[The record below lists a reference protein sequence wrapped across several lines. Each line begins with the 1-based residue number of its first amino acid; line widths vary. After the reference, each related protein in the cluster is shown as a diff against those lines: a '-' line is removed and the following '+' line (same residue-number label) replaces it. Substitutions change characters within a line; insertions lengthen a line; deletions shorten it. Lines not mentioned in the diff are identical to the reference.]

1 MGNDSKSSLG
11 IKRASNWHE
20 VVEILF
26 ESKLLLSIVVGLF
39 SSIVV
44 ALMISFG
51 LVSSI
56 DRPMLD
62 KMYRLASHPERAD
75 TSVVMAA
82 IDQGSLN
89 FFDGQ
94 GFGWPWPRDFYSAL
108 LGYLKRGGVKAIIFD
123 MDFSQREVDRQNVN
137 ASEADSMFADS
148 IKMCGNVVLASDLIG
163 GDSAGSRNPIS
174 RIDFSREGGLSRL
187 DIPDLSSAV
196 LPIDQFMQSCRQLG
210 LANYVVDVDGVTRRI
225 PLLLRYHSIIL
236 PQLAFAGFVVGRNFS
251 GADVDNFLR
260 SVPTDRN
267 GNYLINWYGRGG
279 PDGVFRYYPISALI
293 VSATQVI
300 MGKTP
305 EIPPGTFKDKY
316 VIVGGS
322 AIGLYDFKSTP
333 FTVYEPYPGMEIHAT
348 VLSNFL
354 ENDFMREAPVWISYF
369 LAVVFAFSVSWLF
382 FKIGKITPA
391 TLIALGAIA
400 GYLAIVLLAFRYFDL
415 WLPVGA
421 PVSSIVL
428 GFSFSGAVS
437 FVTEGKRRRELRRVL
452 NRYLSPRVVDEVLLH
467 PDDFELGG
475 REVEATIFFSDIKNF
490 TGLSE
495 NMSPKELVASLNKY
509 FTLACDIVLAH
520 GGMLDKYIGDAIM
533 AIFGAPL
540 QSEKH
545 AADACLAAI
554 EVQNELKKY
563 YSVSDDKNGPV
574 FETRIGLNSGKM
586 VIGNIGSMKRL
597 DYTAIGDNV
606 NLASRLEGVNKEFGT
621 RIIVS
626 ETTYEEV
633 KDSIEAR
640 ELDLIRVKGK
650 QIPIR
655 IYELICEKGKMP
667 PSQARLVEKFHEG
680 LSLYRS
686 KKWKK
691 AEGIFQEI
699 MKSHP
704 EDGPSRTYAT
714 RCRTLAKLGVPEDWD
729 RVFVMTTK

>member
-1 MGNDSKSSLG
+1 LASDSKFSAG
-11 IKRASNWHE
+11 IKRASNWHD
-20 VVEILF
+20 VVEKVF

-62 KMYRLASHPERAD
+62 KMFRMASHPERAD

-108 LGYLKRGGVKAIIFD
+108 LGYLKRGGARAVIFD

-137 ASEADSMFADS
+137 ANEADSMFADS
-148 IKMCGNVVLASDLIG
+148 ISMCGNVVLASDLIG
-163 GDSAGSRNPIS
+163 GDSAGGKNPIS
-174 RIDFSREGGLSRL
+174 RIDFSRESGLHRL

-196 LPIDQFMQSCRQLG
+196 LPMDEFMQSCRQLG

-225 PLLLRYHSIIL
+225 QLLLRYHGIIL
-236 PQLAFAGFVVGRNFS
+236 PQLAFAGFIVGRNFS
-251 GADVDNFLR
+251 GADVDNFLH

-279 PDGVFRYYPISALI
+279 PDGVFKYYPISALI

-300 MGKTP
+300 MGKAP
-305 EIPPGTFKDKY
+305 EIPPSTFKDKY

-348 VLSNFL
+348 ILSNFL
-354 ENDFMREAPVWISYF
+354 EGDFMHEAPLWISYV
-369 LAVVFAFSVSWLF
+369 LAVGFAFSISWLF
-382 FKIGKITPA
+382 FRIGKIIPA
-391 TLIALGAIA
+391 TLIALGAVV
-400 GYLAIVLLAFRYFDL
+400 GYLAILFLAFRYYDL

-475 REVEATIFFSDIKNF
+475 REVEATVFFSDIKNF

-495 NMSPKELVASLNKY
+495 KMSPKELVANLNKY

-540 QSEKH
+540 QTEKH
-545 AADACLAAI
+545 AGDACLAAI
-554 EVQNELKKY
+554 EVQSELKKY
-563 YSVSDDKNGPV
+563 YSLFDNKNGPM

-586 VIGNIGSMKRL
+586 VLGNIGSMKRL

-626 ETTYEEV
+626 ESTYEQV

-650 QIPIR
+650 EIPIR
-655 IYELICEKGKMP
+655 IYEVICEKGKMLP
-667 PSQARLVEKFHEG
+667 QQVRLVEKFQGG
-680 LSLYRS
+680 LSLYRA
-686 KKWKK
+686 KKWEK
-691 AEGIFQEI
+691 AEGIFQGI
-699 MKSHP
+699 LRSHP
-704 EDGPSRTYAT
+704 EDGPSKTYAA
-714 RCRTLAKLGVPEDWD
+714 RCKTLARLGVPKDWD